1 MSKLSETVERKFI
14 DSITLDDE
22 WEIESDAGW
31 VPVTHIHKTIQYTEW
46 IVITQNNQLICA
58 DTHILFD
65 ENLNE
70 VFVCDLIP
78 NKSYVMTRTGP
89 ELVQELH
96 QTSNQSNMF
105 DITVDSD
112 DHRFYSGEFL
122 SHNTTTSVAYL
133 LWLTLFTDTQTVA
146 VLANKGSLARDILAK
161 YQLAYEN
168 LPMWLQ
174 QGVVTWNKGNVELE
188 NGSKIIAASTSSSA
202 IRGGSF
208 NCVSGKSM
216 TRISVGGKE
225 IEISMEDLYSKI
237 TNSSKYTLYD
247 NKKQGCL
254 EYVSREQIQK
264 MVLRDSWKGLFKHEY
279 SERNSSYNTSMSGWN
294 KFTREFSE
302 FANKTPYNLSQ
313 VVDEND
319 FRPRKK
325 EIIVCVDTDDSWSS
339 GEINWY
345 EYTEPRNFYETV
357 IRSTKNISDREKTFS
372 GNNTENEVTYSAG
385 NKSRNQRQNIKIQ
398 NGSTCGNSKNSRTQK
413 KNINRFNRI
422 EEDGRTYVQDKQE
435 SGKNKKNSR
444 KTYWN
449 ETFGRIKEK
458 NVRSCQRKNTLEQ
471 RYKNE
476 EILILTEEGYKP
488 FYGIKKTENQKTIKL
503 VFDNGQNIICT
514 PEHKIFT
521 KNGYVFAKDCLNLK
535 CLGHDG
541 NFCGVH
547 TITENESIDVYDL
560 LEVQDTHSYYCN
572 DILVH
577 QCVFLDEFGFVP
589 NNIAEEFFNSVY
601 PVISSGKTSKIIIV
615 STPNGMN
622 LFYKLWMDAI
632 TGKNNYKT
640 FEIHWSMVPGRDESW
655 KEETIRNTSERQFS
669 QEFECEFLGS
679 SNTLISGRKLQQIAH
694 RDPSFV
700 HDMVRIYESPV
711 KEDGEKNLKDHLY
724 CIMVDVAEG
733 KGLDSSAFQ
742 VIDMTAMPYRQVA
755 AYSSSSI
762 SPILFPTVIYNTA
775 RMYNDAYILVEVNNT
790 NQIAETLH
798 ADFEY
803 ENLWKVHTGNKKPQ
817 QLSTGFARGVQMGVK
832 MSPQVKR
839 IGCTNLRSLVEA
851 DKLILQDFNT
861 YSELTTFIAQKNSWS
876 AESGANDDMVM
887 CLVMFAWVT
896 TQKYFR
902 EIVNHDIRK
911 QMQLENMNQID
922 EITPPEMIVEDGLS
936 HSFAVMG
943 GDVWEDAHS
952 GGTYQNWVNDA
963 LKQF

>member
-1 MSKLSETVERKFI
+1 MSIIDDDDYDYRLDPGDSYRDNPLLKKSGVKVNFTQPQVEEYIKCAKDPVYFAENYIKIVNVDRGLMPFEMWDFQKEMIKVYHENRF
-14 DSITLDDE
+14 SITKCPRQV
-22 WEIESDAGW
+22 G
-31 VPVTHIHKTIQYTEW
+31 K
-46 IVITQNNQLICA
+46 
-58 DTHILFD
+58 
-65 ENLNE
+65 
-70 VFVCDLIP
+70 
-78 NKSYVMTRTGP
+78 
-89 ELVQELH
+89 
-96 QTSNQSNMF
+96 
-105 DITVDSD
+105 
-112 DHRFYSGEFL
+112 
-122 SHNTTTSVAYL
+122 TTTSVAYL

-208 NCVSGKSM
+208 NV
-216 TRISVGGKE
+216 
-225 IEISMEDLYSKI
+225 
-237 TNSSKYTLYD
+237 
-247 NKKQGCL
+247 
-254 EYVSREQIQK
+254 
-264 MVLRDSWKGLFKHEY
+264 
-279 SERNSSYNTSMSGWN
+279 
-294 KFTREFSE
+294 
-302 FANKTPYNLSQ
+302 
-313 VVDEND
+313 
-319 FRPRKK
+319 
-325 EIIVCVDTDDSWSS
+325 
-339 GEINWY
+339 
-345 EYTEPRNFYETV
+345 
-357 IRSTKNISDREKTFS
+357 
-372 GNNTENEVTYSAG
+372 
-385 NKSRNQRQNIKIQ
+385 
-398 NGSTCGNSKNSRTQK
+398 
-413 KNINRFNRI
+413 
-422 EEDGRTYVQDKQE
+422 
-435 SGKNKKNSR
+435 
-444 KTYWN
+444 
-449 ETFGRIKEK
+449 
-458 NVRSCQRKNTLEQ
+458 
-471 RYKNE
+471 
-476 EILILTEEGYKP
+476 
-488 FYGIKKTENQKTIKL
+488 
-503 VFDNGQNIICT
+503 
-514 PEHKIFT
+514 
-521 KNGYVFAKDCLNLK
+521 
-535 CLGHDG
+535 
-541 NFCGVH
+541 
-547 TITENESIDVYDL
+547 
-560 LEVQDTHSYYCN
+560 
-572 DILVH
+572 
-577 QCVFLDEFGFVP
+577 VFLDEFGFVP

-640 FEIHWSMVPGRDESW
+640 FEIHWSMVPGRDEAW

-922 EITPPEMIVEDGLS
+922 EITPPEMMVEDGLS
-936 HSFAVMG
+936 HGFAVMG

-952 GGTYQNWVNDA
+952 GGVYQNWVNDA